1 VAGGELDR
9 AVVHARLIDAATS
22 NGLMTDPHDGPRS
35 VMRTIESGARA
46 GMLHPRNR
54 RGVA

>member
-1 VAGGELDR
+1 LDR
-9 AVVHARLIDAATS
+9 AVVHARLIDAATA
-22 NGLMTDPHDGPRS
+22 NGLMSDPHDGPRS

-46 GMLHPRNR
+46 GLQHPRNR